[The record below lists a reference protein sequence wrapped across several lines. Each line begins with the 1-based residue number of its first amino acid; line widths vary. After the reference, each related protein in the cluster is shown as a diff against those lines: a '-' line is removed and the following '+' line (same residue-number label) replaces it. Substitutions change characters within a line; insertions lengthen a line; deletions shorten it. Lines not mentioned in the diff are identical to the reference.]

1 MTSNL
6 TVNEQIWRAL
16 RRPVSLL
23 GRRMAV
29 DAREGR
35 WIGMRDRVQPRFLVF
50 VLLTTALVFAASY
63 GVLQHRYAQG
73 ERQLSEIRAYRDSLR
88 IEADAVTDKLEFAQ
102 TDAYIERVARDELG
116 MIMPGEVRYVNG
128 AR

>member
-1 MTSNL
+1 MSNSI
-6 TVNEQIWRAL
+6 VSEVFWRAL

-23 GRRMAV
+23 GRRMAG

-35 WIGMRDRVQPRFLVF
+35 WIGMRDRVQPRFWGFL
-50 VLLTTALVFAASY
+50 LLTTALVFAASF

-73 ERQLSEIRAYRDSLR
+73 ERQLNEIRAYRDSLR
-88 IEADAVTDKLEFAQ
+88 IQADAVADQLEYAQ

-116 MIMPGEVRYVNG
+116 LIMPGEVRYVNG